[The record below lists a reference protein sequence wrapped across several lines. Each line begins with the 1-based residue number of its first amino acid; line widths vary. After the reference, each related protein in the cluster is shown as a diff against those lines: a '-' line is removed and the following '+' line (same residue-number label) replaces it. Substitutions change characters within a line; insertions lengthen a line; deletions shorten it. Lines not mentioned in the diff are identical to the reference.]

1 MATKPQRSV
10 RIADAIWQKVRIKA
24 AAEGKT
30 ASEVINDYLKDYI
43 K

>member
-10 RIADAIWQKVRIKA
+10 RIADAIWNKVRIKA
-24 AAEGKT
+24 RAEGKN
-30 ASEVINDYLKDYI
+30 ASEVINDYLKNYI